1 MNHSGTFVTTRS
13 AEEAFDLLADPR
25 RFAPLLPDFESMSV
39 MDATHFTMRIVI
51 TVGQIRGH
59 VNLAMELI
67 QASRPTQVEYR
78 GSATIAGSPLRM
90 GINFSVNPRAE
101 MTDVTWQGEV
111 TLEGILA
118 LVAGNGLETMG
129 RQNFD
134 RMAQRLRLS
143 LQDEQHADDEKKG
156 VELAPEGFDFEI

>member
-1 MNHSGTFVTTRS
+1 
-13 AEEAFDLLADPR
+13 
-25 RFAPLLPDFESMSV
+25 
-39 MDATHFTMRIVI
+39 
-51 TVGQIRGH
+51 
-59 VNLAMELI
+59 MELI